1 MATINPHLHLQA
13 VRTWL
18 VDALNANAAWRELK
32 AEEYPDDTRN
42 HRAAQALRS
51 AANHVQWTTNSPGVE
66 RFVELDNACAD
77 SGMVLMVDGSLPGQ
91 EAQRVATRYFFDN
104 LPGNA
109 DLHTNER
116 LLLDLY
122 EASLLDLREWS
133 LSSDSPLG
141 RLLSEGRPE
150 PDRAD
155 AERDDRGARIEQLI
169 HVAEKLDRL
178 AEIAMQEA
186 DAEGRL
192 SGPRMPLA
200 RKQLQVSLTA
210 LRALGGPELDPV
222 WKLIAE
228 PPQFLTATRSAVHDA
243 LDAVNGELEANNARS

>member
-1 MATINPHLHLQA
+1 MATINPDPHLQA

-32 AEEYPDDTRN
+32 AEDYPDDTRN
-42 HRAAQALRS
+42 HRAAAALRS
-51 AANHVQWTTNSPGVE
+51 AASHVQGTTNSPGVE

-77 SGMVLMVDGSLPGQ
+77 SGMVLIVDGSLPGQ
-91 EAQRVATRYFFDN
+91 ESQRVATRYFFDN
-104 LPGNA
+104 LPA
-109 DLHTNER
+109 SPDLHTNER

-122 EASLLDLREWS
+122 DASLLDLREWS

-141 RLLSEGRPE
+141 RLISEGQAE
-150 PDRAD
+150 PALPDGD
-155 AERDDRGARIEQLI
+155 TAERYDRRTHVEQLLN
-169 HVAEKLDRL
+169 VAAKLDRL

-192 SGPRMPLA
+192 AGPRMPLA

-210 LRALGGPELDPV
+210 LRTLGGPELDPA

-243 LDAVNGELEANNARS
+243 LDAVNSELEAGV

>member
-18 VDALNANAAWRELK
+18 VDALNASAAWRELK
-32 AEEYPDDTRN
+32 AQDYPDDTRN
-42 HRAAQALRS
+42 HRAAAALRS
-51 AANHVQWTTNSPGVE
+51 AANHVQWTANSPGVE

-91 EAQRVATRYFFDN
+91 ESQRVATRYFFDN

-116 LLLDLY
+116 LMLDLY

-141 RLLSEGRPE
+141 RLLLEGRPE
-150 PDRAD
+150 VDSPDGD
-155 AERDDRGARIEQLI
+155 TAERYDGRTRVEQLLN
-169 HVAEKLDRL
+169 VAAKLDRL

-192 SGPRMPLA
+192 AGPRVPLA

-243 LDAVNGELEANNARS
+243 LDAVNSELEGGV